1 MKKHPIPLI
10 ITSCVFA
17 VIYASISLVNHYLF
31 KTAALDLGVYTNA
44 LYDYAH
50 FRFNDSLG
58 FKVNPENLLSDHFD
72 LMLMIA
78 SPLSWIFGSYTLLLL
93 QIFAILGG
101 GWGVYYFL
109 KAKYN
114 TDSFAFYGMVFF
126 YLYFS
131 IYSALS
137 FDYHSKVVA
146 ASLLPW
152 FFYFI
157 EKKNIFKSILIFFLI
172 IVCQESMGLWMGFV
186 TLGAAFIFRK
196 ENIFK
201 TLLTLSVFSFLYFF
215 TITSIVMPVLSETN
229 TFYQFKYSIL
239 GKNYGEAFQTIFSEP
254 GKIFNAL
261 FYNTSGDPMGDY
273 VKSEC
278 WLFFLFSGGVLL
290 VFRPIWLFMLIPI
303 FLQKFLHNQVS
314 MWGVN
319 DQYVI
324 EFAPIVTLGVMDGI
338 KSFTKPTIRKTVM
351 TLSILSG
358 IGTTVHLMDRTSA
371 LVPKS
376 KVRLYQSAHWKSDIH
391 QHSAKQ
397 ALSLI
402 PKEAIV
408 SAHSNLYPH
417 VAWRDKCYTFPEIRD
432 AEYILLV
439 KGGNPYPINENRY
452 KYLTDSF
459 SRSESWKIIFA
470 SDSIY
475 VLRKN

>member
-1 MKKHPIPLI
+1 MNKHKLLWIV
-10 ITSCVFA
+10 TGVFA
-17 VIYASISLVNHYLF
+17 LIYASISLVNHYLF

-58 FKVNPENLLSDHFD
+58 FKLNPENLLSDHFD
-72 LMLMIA
+72 LMLMLA
-78 SPLSWIFGSYTLLLL
+78 SPFSWIFGSYTLLLL
-93 QIFAILGG
+93 QIFAVLGG

-109 KAKYN
+109 KAKNN

-157 EKKNIFKSILIFFLI
+157 EKKNILKSILIFFLI

-201 TLLTLSVFSFLYFF
+201 TLLTLSLFSFLYFF
-215 TITSIVMPVLSETN
+215 IITSIVMPALSETN

-239 GKNYGEAFQTIFSEP
+239 GKNYKEAFQTIFSEP
-254 GKIFNAL
+254 GKIFHAL

-290 VFRPIWLFMLIPI
+290 VFRPVWLFMLIPI

-324 EFAPIVTLGVMDGI
+324 EFAPIVTLGVMDFISGVS
-338 KSFTKPTIRKTVM
+338 KTGLRKIVLL
-351 TLSILSG
+351 LSILG
-358 IGTTVHLMDRTSA
+358 TLGTTIRLMDRTSA

-376 KVRLYQSAHWKSDIH
+376 KVRLYQSAHWKSDINRK
-391 QHSAKQ
+391 SANE
-397 ALSLI
+397 AFALI
-402 PKEAIV
+402 PKNEIISV
-408 SAHSNLYPH
+408 HSNLYPH
-417 VAWRDKCYTFPEIRD
+417 LAWRNECYTFPEVKD
-432 AEYILLV
+432 AAYILFL

-459 SRSESWKIIFA
+459 SRCESWKIIFA